1 MNAVNDPQ
9 STDALRSHTDNV
21 VRPTAVIIGA
31 QKGGTTALF
40 EYLSAHPLVCPPSE
54 KEINFFMC
62 PSLYAQGHGF
72 YHQYFP
78 KKADDNERAMSI
90 DASPNYLVSRDA
102 AQRIY
107 EYDPQMKIIALLRE
121 PVARAYSA
129 WHMYRRFFR
138 KKPNWYFEWMQ
149 RCDETID
156 ITTYERRSE
165 SFGESF
171 YDDACQEIRAREAGR
186 PIEGP
191 FLRHGCYE
199 EQVPFY
205 RRRFPGSQIYIES
218 SERFRTATQ
227 DVLQEIIAFLDI
239 DSFDWDRFDLSPVF
253 VGDYSDM
260 PDDRGSKLVREFYSV
275 RKAKLFEI
283 LGRSM
288 WEAADP
294 ARD

>member
-1 MNAVNDPQ
+1 MSAVNDSQPI
-9 STDALRSHTDNV
+9 DALRPSHDKI
-21 VRPTAVIIGA
+21 VRPKAIIIGA

-62 PSLYAQGHGF
+62 PSLHAQGNDF

-78 KKADDNERAMSI
+78 KKTDDNERAMSI

-149 RCDETID
+149 RCDATID
-156 ITTYERRSE
+156 ITTYERRNE

-171 YDDACQEIRAREAGR
+171 YDDASQEIRARDAGR

-199 EQVPFY
+199 EQIPFY
-205 RRRFPGSQIYIES
+205 RRRFPESQIYIES
-218 SERFRTATQ
+218 SERFRAATQ
-227 DVLQEIIAFLDI
+227 DVLQEIAAFLDI
-239 DSFDWDRFDLSPVF
+239 ESFRWNRSDLSPVF
-253 VGDYSDM
+253 VGDYSEM
-260 PDDRGSKLVREFYSV
+260 PQDRGTDLVREFYSE
-275 RKAKLFEI
+275 RRAKLFEI

-288 WEAADP
+288 WERAGP